1 MTDTGMNPPEGRLS
15 PDEFLAVFDEAIG
28 PTPMVRAEGL
38 SRARGL
44 PHLRLKLEGANGSG
58 SAKDRLA
65 RAAVHDA
72 LLQECDLITL
82 ASCGNM
88 ALAVANAAQMAG
100 LPVRVFLQ
108 AVHLPETVEEIR
120 SFGAQVEI
128 VSGDYEFAVAQSRAI
143 CGDKVYDANPGGE
156 HAEAHI
162 GGYEAIAAEILSDLG
177 GKVPRYVAVPVGNGT
192 IIAGVYRGFVRGLG
206 EEGADEVPHI
216 VGGSVAGQNAIV
228 HSIELGRES
237 YADILSTQMHVTET
251 AAPLA
256 TWQALDGPPAFAAIM
271 QSGGFATAFVDSE
284 LEGAAREL
292 RECEGID
299 AIPAATA
306 GLLAFLERHEMSRAE
321 DAERAPLETGDVVAV
336 LTSGVLT
343 R

>member
-1 MTDTGMNPPEGRLS
+1 MKRRLT
-15 PDEFLAVFDEAIG
+15 PDEFLAVFDETIG
-28 PTPMVRAEGL
+28 QTPLVRAEGL
-38 SRARGL
+38 GRARHL
-44 PHLRLKLEGANGSG
+44 PRLRLKLEGANGSG

-65 RAAVHDA
+65 RTAVHDA
-72 LLQECDLITL
+72 LLRGCDMITL

-88 ALAVANAAQMAG
+88 GLAVANAARMAR

-108 AVHLPETVEEIR
+108 AVHLPETAEEIR
-120 SFGAQVEI
+120 SYGAQVEI

-143 CGDKVYDANPGGE
+143 CGDKVYDANPGGA
-156 HAEAHI
+156 HAATHI
-162 GGYEAIAAEILSDLG
+162 GGYEAIAAEILSDLDG
-177 GKVPRYVAVPVGNGT
+177 NVPRYVAVPIGNGT
-192 IIAGVYRGFVRGLG
+192 IIAGVYGGFVRGLG
-206 EEGADEVPHI
+206 EDRADEIPHI

-237 YADILSTQMHVTET
+237 YADISCMQMHVTET

-256 TWQALDGPPAFAAIM
+256 TWQALDGPPAFEAIM
-271 QSGGFATAFVDSE
+271 QSGGFAMAFSDSE

-292 RECEGID
+292 RKCEGIE

-306 GLLAFLERHEMSRAE
+306 GLLALLEHHETSRAE
-321 DAERAPLETGDVVAV
+321 DPQRAPLENSDVVAV

-343 R
+343 EQYP